1 MQASISH
8 SDLICKYFCELTV
21 ECGCF
26 CLSVVLADA
35 DRPAELGMATQYP
48 MTRLGF
54 SVTELIARCIESI
67 QAQRRGEEVPKMTI
81 LPVFFEHEF

>member
-1 MQASISH
+1 MAGLNASER
-8 SDLICKYFCELTV
+8 KRQV
-21 ECGCF
+21 E
-26 CLSVVLADA
+26 VVAHVND
-35 DRPAELGMATQYP
+35 PWPTPTQYP

-67 QAQRRGEEVPKMTI
+67 QAQRRGEEVPKITI